1 MDRRKFLWSAGTGIV
16 SAGLLGRSLAAEGS
30 RSAADI
36 AAATDTIERQDS
48 GVTGPLREFR
58 LVAQQGEAEVAPGK
72 VYQTWL
78 YNGQFPGPEIRV
90 KEGEQLRIIVEN
102 QLPEETTV
110 HWHGVPVPNA
120 MDGVPGL
127 TQKPIAPGES
137 FVYKFEAT
145 PAGSYIYHSHVG
157 LQIDRG
163 LIGPLVIEE
172 ATPHVTYDRDYALV
186 LDDYLPGD
194 PQPLGGMGGRRGMM
208 GRTMGDGC
216 NDGWWGGNRQGGGMM
231 GGWMDMERQMPP
243 YQGLLI
249 GGRLPDD
256 PQVFE
261 TKRGERVRLR
271 LINPSGATTVRAAI
285 GGHRMMVT
293 HCDGRPV
300 EPVTVDSLVLGA
312 AERYDVIVEA
322 TNPGVW
328 PIVIAAIE
336 GNAPPGRAVL
346 RYTDAAASALRDGVP
361 EGFRGGRQLYYQDL
375 QGLETLPAGRPDRV
389 FDLMLRGG
397 MMGSAWTINGQAYPA
412 ADPLMIN
419 KGERIRF
426 RMSNHSMMLHPMH
439 LHGHFFRVGNALKDT
454 VLVGAHM
461 GRAEFDFVAD
471 NPGRWFFHCHNIYHM
486 EAGMAREVRYA

>member
-1 MDRRKFLWSAGTGIV
+1 MDRRKFLWTAASGIAA
-16 SAGLLGRSLAAEGS
+16 AGLFGRSLAAEGS
-30 RSAADI
+30 RSIADI
-36 AAATDTIERQDS
+36 ATVADPMGQQDS
-48 GVTGPLREFR
+48 GAPGPLREFR
-58 LVAQQGEAEVAPGK
+58 LVAQKGEVEVAPGNI
-72 VYQTWL
+72 YQTWL
-78 YNGQFPGPEIRV
+78 YNGRFPGPEIRV
-90 KEGEQLRIIVEN
+90 KEGERLRIIVEN
-102 QLPEETTV
+102 QLPEGTTV
-110 HWHGVPVPNA
+110 HWHGVPVRNA

-137 FVYKFEAT
+137 FVYEFEAT

-172 ATPHVTYDRDYALV
+172 ATPHVAYDRDYVLV

-194 PQPLGGMGGRRGMM
+194 PRPLGSMGGRGGMM
-208 GRTMGDGC
+208 GGMM
-216 NDGWWGGNRQGGGMM
+216 GGGMM
-231 GGWMDMERQMPP
+231 GMARQMPP

-256 PQVFE
+256 PRVFE

-271 LINPSGATTVRAAI
+271 LVNPSGATTVRAAI
-285 GGHRMMVT
+285 GGHRMIVT

-300 EPVTVDSLVLGA
+300 EPVTVDSLILGA

-322 TNPGVW
+322 ANPGVW
-328 PIVIAAIE
+328 PIIVAAIE
-336 GNAPPGRAVL
+336 GTAPPGRAVL
-346 RYTDAAASALRDGVP
+346 RYADAAASALREGVP
-361 EGFRGGRQLYYQDL
+361 EGFSGGRQLYYQDL
-375 QGLETLPAGRPDRV
+375 QALETLPAGRPDRV
-389 FDLMLRGG
+389 FDLMLSGG

-412 ADPLMIN
+412 ADPLLIS

-426 RMSNHSMMLHPMH
+426 RVRNHSMMLHPMH

-454 VLVGAHM
+454 VLVAAHM
-461 GRAEFDFVAD
+461 GGAEFDFVAD

-486 EAGMAREVRYA
+486 EAGMAREIRYV

>member
-1 MDRRKFLWSAGTGIV
+1 MDRRRFLQTALTSVAATSV
-16 SAGLLGRSLAAEGS
+16 FNRSVAAEGAYS
-30 RSAADI
+30 VADSAN
-36 AAATDTIERQDS
+36 AAEP
-48 GVTGPLREFR
+48 TGRLQGGLTRPLREFR

-72 VYQTWL
+72 VYRNWM

-90 KEGEQLRIIVEN
+90 KEGERLRIIVEN
-102 QLPEETTV
+102 QLPEDTTV

-137 FVYKFEAT
+137 FVYEFEAT

-172 ATPHVTYDRDYALV
+172 ATPHVAYDRDYVLV
-186 LDDYLPGD
+186 LDDYLSGD
-194 PQPLGGMGGRRGMM
+194 PQPLGGSAGRGGMM
-208 GRTMGDGC
+208 GRMMGSDREGGR
-216 NDGWWGGNRQGGGMM
+216 DGWWGGRRDDGGMM
-231 GGWMDMERQMPP
+231 GMGRQMPP

-256 PQVFE
+256 PRVFE
-261 TKRGERVRLR
+261 TRRGERVRLR
-271 LINPSGATTVRAAI
+271 FMNPSGATTFRVAI
-285 GGHRMMVT
+285 GGHRMIVS

-300 EPVTVDSLVLGA
+300 EPVTVDSLVLGT

-322 TNPGVW
+322 ANPGVW

-346 RYTDAAASALRDGVP
+346 RYTDAAATALSEGVP
-361 EGFRGGRQLYYQDL
+361 EGLRGGYQLDYQDL
-375 QGLETLPAGRPDRV
+375 QSLEALPVGQPDRV
-389 FDLMLRGG
+389 FDLMLSGG
-397 MMGSAWTINGQAYPA
+397 MMGSAWTINGQAYPN

-419 KGERIRF
+419 EGEHIRF
-426 RMSNHSMMLHPMH
+426 RMRNHSMMLHPMH
-439 LHGHFFRVGNALKDT
+439 LHGHFFRVGNVLKDT
-454 VLVGAHM
+454 VLVAAHM

-486 EAGMAREVRYA
+486 EAGMAREVRYT

>member
-1 MDRRKFLWSAGTGIV
+1 MAL
-16 SAGLLGRSLAAEGS
+16 
-30 RSAADI
+30 
-36 AAATDTIERQDS
+36 QDS

-58 LVAQQGEAEVAPGK
+58 LVAQQGEAEVAPDE
-72 VYQTWL
+72 VYRNWM
-78 YNGQFPGPEIRV
+78 YNSQFPGPEIRV
-90 KEGEQLRIIVEN
+90 KEGERLRIIVEN
-102 QLPEETTV
+102 QMPEGTTV

-127 TQKPIAPGES
+127 TQEPIAPGES
-137 FVYKFEAT
+137 FVYEFEAT

-172 ATPHVTYDRDYALV
+172 ATPHVAYDRDYVLV

-194 PQPLGGMGGRRGMM
+194 PQPLGGMGGQGGMMGGMM
-208 GRTMGDGC
+208 GRGMM
-216 NDGWWGGNRQGGGMM
+216 GGGMM
-231 GGWMDMERQMPP
+231 GMGRQMPP
-243 YQGLLI
+243 YRGLLI

-256 PQVFE
+256 PRVFE

-271 LINPSGATTVRAAI
+271 LGNPSGATTVRVAI
-285 GGHRMMVT
+285 GGHRMSVS

-322 TNPGVW
+322 ANPGVW
-328 PIVIAAIE
+328 PIVVAAIE

-346 RYTDAAASALRDGVP
+346 RYTDAAASSLRDGVP

-375 QGLETLPAGRPDRV
+375 QAVETLPAGRPDRV

-454 VLVGAHM
+454 VLVAAHM

>member
-1 MDRRKFLWSAGTGIV
+1 MAL
-16 SAGLLGRSLAAEGS
+16 
-30 RSAADI
+30 
-36 AAATDTIERQDS
+36 QDS

-58 LVAQQGEAEVAPGK
+58 LVAQQGEAEVAPDE
-72 VYQTWL
+72 VYRNWM

-90 KEGEQLRIIVEN
+90 KEGERLRIIVEN
-102 QLPEETTV
+102 QMPEGTTV

-127 TQKPIAPGES
+127 TQEPIAPGES
-137 FVYKFEAT
+137 FVYEFEAT

-172 ATPHVTYDRDYALV
+172 ATPHVAYDRDYVLV

-194 PQPLGGMGGRRGMM
+194 PQPLGGMGGQGGMMGGMM
-208 GRTMGDGC
+208 GRGMM
-216 NDGWWGGNRQGGGMM
+216 GGGMM
-231 GGWMDMERQMPP
+231 GMGRQMPP
-243 YQGLLI
+243 YRGLLI

-256 PQVFE
+256 PRVFE

-271 LINPSGATTVRAAI
+271 LGNPSGATTVRVAI
-285 GGHRMMVT
+285 GGHRMSVS

-322 TNPGVW
+322 ANPGVW
-328 PIVIAAIE
+328 PIVVAAIE

-346 RYTDAAASALRDGVP
+346 RYTDAAASSLRDGVP

-375 QGLETLPAGRPDRV
+375 QAVETLPAGRPDRV

-454 VLVGAHM
+454 VLVAAHM

>member
-1 MDRRKFLWSAGTGIV
+1 MDRRKFLWSAASGVV
-16 SAGLLGRSLAAEGS
+16 SAGLVGRSLAAADS
-30 RSAADI
+30 RSLVNKTGGADFQ
-36 AAATDTIERQDS
+36 AGQDS
-48 GVTGPLREFR
+48 GATGPLREFR
-58 LVAQQGEAEVAPGK
+58 LVAQPGETEVAPGK
-72 VYQTWL
+72 VYSTWL

-90 KEGEQLRIIVEN
+90 KEGERLRIVVEN
-102 QLPEETTV
+102 QLPDETTV

-120 MDGVPGL
+120 MDGVPIL
-127 TQKPIAPGES
+127 TQKPIAPGEH
-137 FVYKFEAT
+137 FVYEFEAT
-145 PAGSYIYHSHVG
+145 PAGSYVYHSHVG

-163 LIGPLVIEE
+163 LVGPLVIEE
-172 ATPHVTYDRDYALV
+172 ATPHVAYDRDYVLV

-194 PQPLGGMGGRRGMM
+194 PQPMGGARGGTTGRGTQGEREGGRR
-208 GRTMGDGC
+208 R
-216 NDGWWGGNRQGGGMM
+216 WWGSGREGRWRE
-231 GGWMDMERQMPP
+231 WMDMERQMPP

-256 PQVFE
+256 PRVFD

-271 LINPSGATTVRAAI
+271 LMNPSGATTVRAAI
-285 GGHRMMVT
+285 AGHQMIVT

-300 EPVTVDSLVLGA
+300 EPITVDSLVLGA

-328 PIVIAAIE
+328 PIVIAAVE

-346 RYTDAAASALRDGVP
+346 RYTDAAASTLRDGVP
-361 EGFRGGRQLYYQDL
+361 EGFRSGRQLDYQDL
-375 QGLETLPAGRPDRV
+375 QALETLPSGRPDRV

-397 MMGSAWTINGQAYPA
+397 MMGSTWTINGQAYPSA
-412 ADPLMIN
+412 EPLLVSE
-419 KGERIRF
+419 GELIRF
-426 RMSNHSMMLHPMH
+426 RMRNHSMMLHPMH

-454 VLVGAHM
+454 VLVAAHM

>member
-1 MDRRKFLWSAGTGIV
+1 MDRRKFLQTTAAGAA
-16 SAGLLGRSLAAEGS
+16 SLGFPGSSLGS
-30 RSAADI
+30 ETLQLDGGASNHDQR
-36 AAATDTIERQDS
+36 ATDQGR
-48 GVTGPLREFR
+48 GPVREFR
-58 LVAQQGEAEVAPGK
+58 LTAAKGEVEVAPGNI
-72 VYQTWL
+72 YRTWL

-90 KEGEQLRIIVEN
+90 KEGERLRIIVEN
-102 QLPEETTV
+102 QLPEGTTV

-127 TQKPIAPGES
+127 TQKPITPGES
-137 FVYKFEAT
+137 FAYEFEAT

-163 LIGPLVIEE
+163 LIGPLVVEE
-172 ATPHVTYDRDYALV
+172 TTPHVAYDRDYVLV

-194 PQPLGGMGGRRGMM
+194 PHPLGDMGARGGMM
-208 GRTMGDGC
+208 GGG
-216 NDGWWGGNRQGGGMM
+216 GWWGGNRGGRGMM
-231 GGWMDMERQMPP
+231 GGMMDMQRQMPP

-256 PQVFE
+256 PRVFE

-271 LINPSGATTVRAAI
+271 LINPTGATTVRAAI
-285 GGHRMMVT
+285 GGHRMSVT

-328 PIVIAAIE
+328 PVAIAAIE
-336 GNAPPGRAVL
+336 GNTPPGRAVL
-346 RYTDAAASALRDGVP
+346 RYTDATASALREGVP
-361 EGFRGGRQLYYQDL
+361 EGFRSGRQLYYRDL
-375 QGLETLPAGRPDRV
+375 QSLETLPSGRPDRV
-389 FDLMLRGG
+389 FDLMLSGG
-397 MMGSAWTINGQAYPA
+397 MMGSAWTINGQIYPN
-412 ADPLMIN
+412 ADPLMIYE
-419 KGERIRF
+419 GERIRF
-426 RMSNHSMMLHPMH
+426 RMRNHSMMLHPMH

-461 GRAEFDFVAD
+461 GRAQFDFVAD